1 MIVHSYLR
9 NYRKRECGEETRYE
23 KEKIYQYFE
32 KKYDTYDTSLISKEI
47 PDEMIEDGK
56 WLLKKS
62 TLDLKLVEEFF
73 EENNILAPT
82 EYIEYILAAAHCFR
96 RLDGKLDN
104 FLFEDDVDIEI
115 EVISQVTYV
124 WT

>member
-1 MIVHSYLR
+1 MR

-23 KEKIYQYFE
+23 KRKIYQYFE

-62 TLDLKLVEEFF
+62 TLDLKLVFWGNEQYEVPDD
-73 EENNILAPT
+73 LA
-82 EYIEYILAAAHCFR
+82 H
-96 RLDGKLDN
+96 
-104 FLFEDDVDIEI
+104 
-115 EVISQVTYV
+115 S
-124 WT
+124 